1 MNPSE
6 VLLLAFLIGVIAGL
20 RTMTAPAVVAWAA
33 NRHWLNLLNSPLAFM
48 GSTAAVAVFTVL
60 ALGELVIDKLPS
72 TPNRTKL
79 PGLIGRGVLGGLS
92 GAAVAASGAQ
102 SIALGAVLGVAGAI
116 AGAFAGYEVRKRLV
130 RALRVPDFVIA
141 LLEDVVAIAGGVIVS
156 RFSSL

>member
-33 NRHWLNLLNSPLAFM
+33 NQQWLNLHNSPLAFM
-48 GSTAAVAVFTVL
+48 GSTAAVAVFTVM

-72 TPNRTKL
+72 TPSRTKL
-79 PGLIGRGVLGGLS
+79 LGLIGRSVLGGLS

-116 AGAFAGYEVRKRLV
+116 AGAFAGYEIRTRLV
-130 RALRVPDFVIA
+130 RALKVPDFVIA
-141 LLEDVVAIAGGVIVS
+141 LLEDAVAIAGGFLIVS
-156 RFSSL
+156 RF

>member
-1 MNPSE
+1 MNASQ

-33 NRHWLNLLNSPLAFM
+33 NRHWLNLHHSPLALM

-72 TPNRTKL
+72 TPSRTQL
-79 PGLIGRGVLGGLS
+79 LGLSGRSVLGGLS
-92 GAAVAASGAQ
+92 GAALAASGAQ

-116 AGAFAGYEVRKRLV
+116 AGTFAGYEARTRLV
-130 RALRVPDFVIA
+130 RALKVPDVVVA
-141 LLEDVVAIAGGVIVS
+141 LLEDAVAIGGGLLIVS
-156 RFSSL
+156 RF